1 MGRISNK
8 VRWVGQVSRTTDAS
22 ADPKSKKAA
31 ARNALRLASRGMG
44 SLFFADSLCCAGQQ
58 RNTVVSQVG
67 GFFRHQN
74 DRAVVRGVAL
84 GAPPAG
90 AATLK
95 TAGL

>member
-1 MGRISNK
+1 MRIRS
-8 VRWVGQVSRTTDAS
+8 Q
-22 ADPKSKKAA
+22 KKAA

-44 SLFFADSLCCAGQQ
+44 SLFFADSVCCAGQQ
-58 RNTVVSQVG
+58 RNNVVSQVG

-90 AATLK
+90 AAILNG
-95 TAGL
+95 AGS